1 MVGCRWRSEPA
12 LLLSHPPAHRRQ
24 AFHPYHPLRCI
35 RPSICGPWLP
45 PPSPPR
51 SEPFRLSR
59 AGGYERGSIQ
69 ACERR
74 REGTSAA
81 RYQSRAAILARLLER
96 AAPPLAAGRDSSA
109 CAE

>member
-1 MVGCRWRSEPA
+1 MEVRA
-12 LLLSHPPAHRRQ
+12 
-24 AFHPYHPLRCI
+24 PLCWLTPTGPTADSPSTRI
-35 RPSICGPWLP
+35 TPQLHPSIHLRALDP
-45 PPSPPR
+45 PPPPLR

-74 REGTSAA
+74 RGGTSAA

-96 AAPPLAAGRDSSA
+96 AAPPLAAGRDSHPRAQNSTL
-109 CAE
+109 